1 MEYLGGVPKLFSTP
15 LDSFSTP
22 PTYKRYT
29 LYVYGGVPA
38 GTPPVN
44 AGTPPAHSFFHSFLY
59 VLGKKYQILRSL

>member
-22 PTYKRYT
+22 PTYKRYM

-44 AGTPPAHSFFHSFLY
+44 AGTPPTH
-59 VLGKKYQILRSL
+59 